1 MDKMNAALYKSDLTK
16 VLNSLLD
23 SSMMMPVN
31 DRNAKYR
38 RRRKCGQS
46 DKSNAK
52 IEQLKSIMGDLK
64 YQASVDSSIDE
75 MKSDNRLGGS
85 KSAYSKNYK
94 PIDPNKFP
102 RPYDAIWSGY

>member
-1 MDKMNAALYKSDLTK
+1 MQNIEEEEN
-16 VLNSLLD
+16 V
-23 SSMMMPVN
+23 VN
-31 DRNAKYR
+31 LIN
-38 RRRKCGQS
+38 QMQ
-46 DKSNAK
+46 K

-94 PIDPNKFP
+94 
-102 RPYDAIWSGY
+102 